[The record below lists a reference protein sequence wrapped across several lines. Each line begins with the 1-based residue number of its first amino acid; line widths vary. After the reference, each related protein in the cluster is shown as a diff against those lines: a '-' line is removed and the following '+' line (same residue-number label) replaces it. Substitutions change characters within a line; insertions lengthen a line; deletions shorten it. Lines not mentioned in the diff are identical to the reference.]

1 MVVQIHS
8 FGPLTV
14 EIAGKSVMQSGK
26 NQRKILELLATII
39 ALGGRNVNGNLLK
52 EILWPDAEG
61 DLADLSLGTSLHRL
75 RKLIGKE
82 AVLLNTGMVSLN
94 DGCCWLDLWI
104 FETISCKLEHVLKC
118 GDPQPVVTELT
129 DQLMMLYRGTFLK
142 NYDSGWILLK
152 QEQLL
157 DRLIRLFN
165 LSADFYE
172 QHGDNER
179 TSQLLSKV
187 LELKPLSEAS
197 YRRLMQHYI
206 KLGWPDQALHIYRQC
221 QRILCGGFNIPLSS
235 EIHLLA
241 RQLQA
246 EA

>member
-26 NQRKILELLATII
+26 SQRKILELLATII

-61 DLADLSLGTSLHRL
+61 DLASLSLGTSLHRL

-82 AVLLNTGMVSLN
+82 AVLLNTGMISLN
-94 DGCCWLDLWI
+94 DACCWLDLWI
-104 FETISCKLEHVLKC
+104 FETTSCKLEHVLKF
-118 GDPQPVVTELT
+118 GEPQRVVTELT
-129 DQLMMLYRGTFLK
+129 DQLMVLYRGTFLK

-157 DRLIRLFN
+157 DRMTRLFN

-197 YRRLMQHYI
+197 YRRMMQHYI

-221 QRILCGGFNIPLSS
+221 QRILCEGFNIPLSG